1 MVKILCRAFTF
12 AQCHSH
18 TDILLSEHIKMSNGF
33 LQVCL
38 IREIHKFDQLK
49 CICTPNW
56 NIGDGMVMHGQNVKQ
71 VYHLRILRHKQVF
84 V

>member
-49 CICTPNW
+49 CICTPN
-56 NIGDGMVMHGQNVKQ
+56 
-71 VYHLRILRHKQVF
+71 
-84 V
+84 